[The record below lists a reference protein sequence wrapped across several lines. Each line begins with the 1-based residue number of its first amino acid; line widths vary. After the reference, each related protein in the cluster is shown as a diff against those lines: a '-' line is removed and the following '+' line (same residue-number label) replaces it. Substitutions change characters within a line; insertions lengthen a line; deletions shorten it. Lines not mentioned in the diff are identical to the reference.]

1 MGACMSK
8 LKDLDKIA
16 QEAERAILDAVSLDA
31 LEEVRRTYLGRR
43 GIVAQLFDRVP
54 SLPAAQRPQAG
65 RRLNEIRDRLQDTL
79 TRRGEDLQR
88 AEQGLRL
95 ADAAIDVT
103 LPGRRI
109 ALGRQHVLT
118 RTLEEIERIFF
129 GMGFEI
135 VDGTEVETDEFN
147 FERLNMGRDHPARDA
162 QDSFYLTDDLL
173 LRTHTTVVDA
183 RVMVG
188 RTPPMRILT
197 TGRCYRRDAPDA
209 THMPVFHQADGFMVG
224 ERITMA
230 DLKGVLA
237 TFVRQ
242 MFGVEAVYRFVPS
255 YFPFT
260 EPSAELA
267 VWFNGRWLE
276 LAGSG
281 MFHPRVLELAGIDP
295 VRHTAFAF
303 GLGIGVDGIE
313 RSGGDAVFD
322 LEIAANRGDLMSHLG
337 VARELAAA
345 TRTAA
350 RPPAGSLR
358 ADSAVGSDAV
368 RVEVREPALC
378 PRFTAA
384 LIADVTVG
392 PPPDWMARRLE
403 ACGIR
408 SINNVV
414 DVTNYVMLELGQ
426 PMHAFDYD
434 QVQEGRLVVRQATP
448 GERLT
453 TLDGVDRLLDPQTLV
468 VADAGRAASIAG
480 IVGGAST
487 EIRASTRRVLLEAA
501 SWHPP
506 MIRRTNKRLA

>member
-1 MGACMSK
+1 M
-8 LKDLDKIA
+8 
-16 QEAERAILDAVSLDA
+16 
-31 LEEVRRTYLGRR
+31 
-43 GIVAQLFDRVP
+43 AQLFDQVP

-65 RRLNEIRDRLQDTL
+65 RRLNEIRDRLQDAL

-295 VRHTAFAF
+295 VRYTAFAF
-303 GLGIGVDGIE
+303 GLG
-313 RSGGDAVFD
+313 
-322 LEIAANRGDLMSHLG
+322 
-337 VARELAAA
+337 
-345 TRTAA
+345 
-350 RPPAGSLR
+350 
-358 ADSAVGSDAV
+358 
-368 RVEVREPALC
+368 
-378 PRFTAA
+378 
-384 LIADVTVG
+384 
-392 PPPDWMARRLE
+392 
-403 ACGIR
+403 
-408 SINNVV
+408 
-414 DVTNYVMLELGQ
+414 
-426 PMHAFDYD
+426 
-434 QVQEGRLVVRQATP
+434 
-448 GERLT
+448 
-453 TLDGVDRLLDPQTLV
+453 VDRPAMVRYGIPDIRLFWENDLRLLQQF
-468 VADAGRAASIAG
+468 
-480 IVGGAST
+480 
-487 EIRASTRRVLLEAA
+487 
-501 SWHPP
+501 
-506 MIRRTNKRLA
+506 

>member
-1 MGACMSK
+1 MSK

-16 QEAERAILDAVSLDA
+16 QEAERAILDAVSLEA

-43 GIVAQLFDRVP
+43 GIVAQLFDQVP
-54 SLPAAQRPQAG
+54 ALPAAQRPQAG
-65 RRLNEIRDRLQDTL
+65 RRLNEIRDRLQDAL
-79 TRRGEDLQR
+79 TRRGEELQR
-88 AEQGLRL
+88 EQGLRL

-237 TFVRQ
+237 AFVRQ

-295 VRHTAFAF
+295 VRYTAFAF
-303 GLGIGVDGIE
+303 GLG
-313 RSGGDAVFD
+313 
-322 LEIAANRGDLMSHLG
+322 
-337 VARELAAA
+337 
-345 TRTAA
+345 
-350 RPPAGSLR
+350 
-358 ADSAVGSDAV
+358 
-368 RVEVREPALC
+368 
-378 PRFTAA
+378 
-384 LIADVTVG
+384 
-392 PPPDWMARRLE
+392 
-403 ACGIR
+403 
-408 SINNVV
+408 
-414 DVTNYVMLELGQ
+414 
-426 PMHAFDYD
+426 
-434 QVQEGRLVVRQATP
+434 
-448 GERLT
+448 
-453 TLDGVDRLLDPQTLV
+453 VDRPAMVRYGIPDIRLFWENDLRLLQQF
-468 VADAGRAASIAG
+468 
-480 IVGGAST
+480 
-487 EIRASTRRVLLEAA
+487 
-501 SWHPP
+501 
-506 MIRRTNKRLA
+506 

>member
-1 MGACMSK
+1 MTTSK
-8 LKDLDKIA
+8 LRDLDKIA
-16 QEAERAILDAVSLDA
+16 GEAERAILEAPSLSA

-43 GIVAQLFDRVP
+43 GIVAQLFDQVP

-65 RRLNEIRDRLQDTL
+65 RQLNALRDRLQAALTL
-79 TRRGEDLQR
+79 RGEELQR
-88 AEQGLRL
+88 TERGTRL
-95 ADAAIDVT
+95 AGAALDVT

-109 ALGRQHVLT
+109 SLGRQHILT

-183 RVMVG
+183 HVMVG
-188 RTPPMRILT
+188 RTPPMRILS

-237 TFVRQ
+237 AFVRQ
-242 MFGVEAVYRFVPS
+242 MFGAEAVYRFVPS

-281 MFHPRVLELAGIDP
+281 MFHPRVLEMAGIDP
-295 VRHTAFAF
+295 ARYTALAF
-303 GLGIGVDGIE
+303 GLGVDRPAMVRYGIPDIRLFWE
-313 RSGGDAVFD
+313 ND
-322 LEIAANRGDLMSHLG
+322 LR
-337 VARELAAA
+337 
-345 TRTAA
+345 
-350 RPPAGSLR
+350 
-358 ADSAVGSDAV
+358 
-368 RVEVREPALC
+368 
-378 PRFTAA
+378 
-384 LIADVTVG
+384 
-392 PPPDWMARRLE
+392 
-403 ACGIR
+403 
-408 SINNVV
+408 
-414 DVTNYVMLELGQ
+414 MLEQ
-426 PMHAFDYD
+426 F
-434 QVQEGRLVVRQATP
+434 
-448 GERLT
+448 
-453 TLDGVDRLLDPQTLV
+453 
-468 VADAGRAASIAG
+468 
-480 IVGGAST
+480 
-487 EIRASTRRVLLEAA
+487 
-501 SWHPP
+501 
-506 MIRRTNKRLA
+506 